1 MAKNAAQDEK
11 RYFVAVVPPE
21 PLRAEI
27 TGMKGYF
34 KEKYHASKALNSPP
48 HITLHMPF
56 KWKEERENEIAS
68 VLSLFCEGFHPFRV
82 KLAGF
87 GAFEPRVIFVQPVEN
102 PELSELQK
110 KLVRSMRLGLN
121 LFNGDYKDRG
131 FHPHLTLAF
140 RDLKKAQF
148 AAAWEE
154 FQKKNF
160 EARFEVNSICLLKH
174 IGHSWIIFKEF
185 PLSS

>member
-1 MAKNAAQDEK
+1 MAKKAAQDEK

-27 TGMKGYF
+27 TGMKLYF
-34 KEKYHASKALNSPP
+34 KEKYYASKALNSPP

-56 KWKEERENEIAS
+56 KWKEERENEIVN
-68 VLSLFCEGFHPFRV
+68 VLSLFCEGIHPFGI

-87 GAFEPRVIFVQPVEN
+87 GAFEPRVIFVQLLEN
-102 PELSELQK
+102 PELSKLQK
-110 KLVRSMRLGLN
+110 KLGRSMRLGLN
-121 LFNGDYKDRG
+121 LFNADYKDRG

-140 RDLKKAQF
+140 RDLKKQQF

-154 FQKKNF
+154 FQNKNY
-160 EARFEVNSICLLKH
+160 EVRFDVTSICLLKH
-174 IGHSWIIFKEF
+174 NGHTWDIFKEIAL
-185 PLSS
+185 LS